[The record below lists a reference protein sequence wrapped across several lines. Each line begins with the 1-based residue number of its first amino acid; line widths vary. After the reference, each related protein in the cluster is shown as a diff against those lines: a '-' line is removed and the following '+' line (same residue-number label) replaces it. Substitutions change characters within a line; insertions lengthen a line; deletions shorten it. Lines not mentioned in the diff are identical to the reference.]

1 MSMIWPIALIVFSNI
16 IYHICSKSV
25 PKEIDALASLT
36 VTYSVGA
43 IFSAVL
49 YFFMNKG
56 ENILN
61 EYKKLNFAPF
71 LLGLTIVGLEFG
83 FIYAYKNGW
92 TVSTASIVQSSFL
105 ALALIFVGALLYRE
119 SISANKI
126 IGIVICLVGLYFI
139 NK

>member
-16 IYHICSKSV
+16 IYNICSKSV

-36 VTYSVGA
+36 ITYSVGA

-49 YFFMNKG
+49 YFLMNKG

-105 ALALIFVGALLYRE
+105 ALALIFVGTLLYHE

>member
-16 IYHICSKSV
+16 IYNICSKSV

-36 VTYSVGA
+36 ITYSVGA

-49 YFFMNKG
+49 YFLMNKG

-105 ALALIFVGALLYRE
+105 ALALIFVGALLYHE

-126 IGIVICLVGLYFI
+126 IGIIICLVGLYFI